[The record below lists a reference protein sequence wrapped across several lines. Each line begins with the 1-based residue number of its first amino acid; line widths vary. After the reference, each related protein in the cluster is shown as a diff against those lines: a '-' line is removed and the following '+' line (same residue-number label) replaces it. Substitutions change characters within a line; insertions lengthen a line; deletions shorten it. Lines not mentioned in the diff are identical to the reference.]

1 MAEYIARDPRTGR
14 PIHTAAPKRKVKG
27 QKVPEGPFF
36 AIPAEQIIPLACGKI
51 DTITVRW
58 RGKEHLMYRCDGI
71 QALVRLHGRDAWE
84 GHSTLIDA
92 LMDEDIDVRCAGLLA
107 LPHMAEHRSDELFDH
122 LSVLLDDDSSAV
134 RKAAGRCLAL
144 TAPVFPSATESILG
158 NELRHHLK
166 IRCDEA
172 WRGLSGLCETW
183 PEVAGD
189 HIDELLLEDDVE
201 LRRKASGLLR
211 KIVHK
216 KDAMVWDLV
225 GWALADEDAGTRR
238 NASRC
243 LPGLANRAP
252 KVAIILAE
260 KAIFDPDPK
269 VVDQAIRCIEALDTD
284 HGRARDL
291 VINGCSNINV
301 SVRLACIKILPRL
314 MSDEVLRDQA
324 GELLR
329 DEKNPKVIKELN
341 SLLDDVQWSGTEL
354 QKNAFLAPAPSVP
367 KVDREIVESQGGVV
381 GLEPLPKKEDLRH
394 D

>member
-1 MAEYIARDPRTGR
+1 MAGYIARDPRTGR
-14 PIHTAAPKRKVKG
+14 PIHTATPQRKVKG
-27 QKVPEGPFF
+27 QKVPEGPFL
-36 AIPAEQIIPLACGKI
+36 AIPAEHIIPLACGKI

-71 QALVRLHGRDAWE
+71 QALVRLHGRDAWD

-92 LMDEDIDVRCAGLLA
+92 LMDEDNDVRCAGLLA
-107 LPHMAEHRSDELFDH
+107 LPHMAEHRSDELFDY

-189 HIDELLLEDDVE
+189 HIDDLLLEDDVE

-260 KAIFDPDPK
+260 KAIFDSDSK

-291 VINGCSNINV
+291 VINGCSNVNV
-301 SVRLACIKILPRL
+301 SVRLACINILPRL

-324 GELLR
+324 SELLR

-354 QKNAFLAPAPSVP
+354 QKNAFLAPAPGVP

-381 GLEPLPKKEDLRH
+381 GLEPLPQKEVLRH

>member
-1 MAEYIARDPRTGR
+1 MAGYIARDPRTGR
-14 PIHTAAPKRKVKG
+14 PIETAGPQRKVKG
-27 QKVPEGPFF
+27 PKVVEGPFL
-36 AIPAEQIIPLACGKI
+36 AIPQGQIIPLACGEV
-51 DTITVRW
+51 DTVIVRW
-58 RGKEHLMYRCDGI
+58 RGKEHLMDRCDGI
-71 QALVRLHGRDAWE
+71 HALVRLHGRDAWE
-84 GHSTLIDA
+84 GHSTLIDT
-92 LMDEDIDVRCAGLLA
+92 LIDDDDDVRCAGLVA
-107 LPHMAEHRSDELFDH
+107 LPHMAEQRSDELFDH

-144 TAPVFPSATESILG
+144 TAPIFPSATESTLA
-158 NELRHHLK
+158 NELRHNLK

-201 LRRKASGLLR
+201 LRRKAAALLR
-211 KIVHK
+211 KIIHK

-225 GWALADEDAGTRR
+225 GWAMADEDAITRR

-260 KAIFDPDPK
+260 KAIFDSDSK

-291 VINGCSNINV
+291 VINGCSNANLN
-301 SVRLACIKILPRL
+301 VRLACIKILPRL

-324 GELLR
+324 SELLR

-341 SLLDDVQWSGTEL
+341 SLIDDVQWSGTES

-367 KVDREIVESQGGVV
+367 KVDREIVESQGGIV

>member
-1 MAEYIARDPRTGR
+1 Q
-14 PIHTAAPKRKVKG
+14 RKVKG
-27 QKVPEGPFF
+27 PKVPEGPFM
-36 AIPAEQIIPLACGKI
+36 AINQGQIISLASGEI
-51 DTITVRW
+51 DLTTVRW
-58 RGKEHLMYRCDGI
+58 RGKEHRMYRCDGI
-71 QALVRLHGRDAWE
+71 QALVRLHGREAWE
-84 GHSTLIDA
+84 GHSTLIEA
-92 LMDEDIDVRCAGLLA
+92 LMDDDIEVRCAGLLA
-107 LPHMAEHRSDELFDH
+107 LPHMAEQRSDELFDH
-122 LSVLLDDDSSAV
+122 LSVLLDDDSSIV

-144 TAPVFPSATESILG
+144 TAPVFPSATESILA

-189 HIDELLLEDDVE
+189 HIDELLLEEDVE

-243 LPGLANRAP
+243 LPGLAKKAP

-260 KAIFDPDPK
+260 KAIFDSDPK

-291 VINGCSNINV
+291 VINGCSNANV
-301 SVRLACIKILPRL
+301 SVRLACINILPRL

-324 GELLR
+324 SELLR

-341 SLLDDVQWSGTEL
+341 SLLDDVQWSGTES

-367 KVDREIVESQGGVV
+367 QVDREIVESQGGVV